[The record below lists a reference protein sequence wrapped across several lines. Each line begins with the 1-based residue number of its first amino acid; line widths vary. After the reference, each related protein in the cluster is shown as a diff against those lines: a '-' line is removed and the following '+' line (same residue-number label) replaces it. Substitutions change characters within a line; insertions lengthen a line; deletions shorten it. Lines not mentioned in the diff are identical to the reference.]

1 MDYFPYSPYVSLS
14 LCLSFC
20 SYSYLFTLS
29 KTLEWLILKWTN
41 DRSGLLG
48 ATFFEDLLR
57 LGQIPFHCYYR
68 GVLNP
73 PQGFHC
79 KV

>member
-1 MDYFPYSPYVSLS
+1 MDYFSKSHYVSLS
-14 LCLSFC
+14 LCLSFH

-29 KTLEWLILKWTN
+29 KTLKWLLLGWTN
-41 DRSGLLG
+41 DRSGLLR

-57 LGQIPFHCYYR
+57 LRQILSHRYY
-68 GVLNP
+68 GGFLNP